1 MNTTQLIGIVAG
13 ILTATSMLPQLVKI
27 IKHKKADD
35 VSMFMLI
42 VLLSGLATWI
52 VYGIL
57 REDWPIIVTNCFSIT
72 INVLMVIFR
81 IKYSHKN

>member
-13 ILTATSMLPQLVKI
+13 ILTATSMLPQLIKI

-42 VLLSGLATWI
+42 VLLCGLATWI

-57 REDWPIIVTNCFSIT
+57 REDWPIIVTNCFSFF

-81 IKYSHKN
+81 IKYSHKD

>member
-57 REDWPIIVTNCFSIT
+57 REDWPIIVTNCFSFI